1 MNKLFLFVVLI
12 LSACAQL
19 QKGQTQPVLAKDLK
33 QNIWVTNCG
42 GAVEVWGSCYDKAK
56 ETCKDAYTV
65 LSRVENQTGT
75 KRELTFQCKTKAN

>member
-1 MNKLFLFVVLI
+1 MKKLTVIFLVVL
-12 LSACAQL
+12 AGCAQL

-56 ETCKDAYTV
+56 DTCDNNYSV
-65 LSRVENQTGT
+65 LNRVENSTGT
-75 KRELTFQCKTKAN
+75 KRELTFQCKK